1 MNGVLIDYP
10 ELAALAAAACN
21 YGPLRTEARQIL
33 ADLQAERALADDA
46 AVMFTNLDNDDAVA
60 MSDIEQWLARY
71 REARQ
76 R

>member
-1 MNGVLIDYP
+1 MSDGTPTSRLIENLYRERD
-10 ELAALAAAACN
+10 
-21 YGPLRTEARQIL
+21 
-33 ADLQAERALADDA
+33 AERALADDA

-71 REARQ
+71 QEARQ